1 MAEPPKA
8 EWIPAHIN
16 YDGPAKVSQYFDSRI
31 SEDKNGQF
39 IGFFRGHQ
47 LFGKNLTLPDGY
59 KPFLVTTDKGT
70 IQKVADIGQVRL
82 WDLDSPSL
90 EFSLQFTDVIKVSD
104 ILAED

>member
-1 MAEPPKA
+1 MSQPLKA

-31 SEDKNGQF
+31 SENKNGQY

-47 LFGKNLTLPDGY
+47 LFGKYLELPDGY
-59 KPFLVTTDKGT
+59 KPVIVTTDEGELKK
-70 IQKVADIGQVRL
+70 IADVGQVRL
-82 WDLDSPSL
+82 WDLDTPSL
-90 EFSLQFTDVIKVSD
+90 EFSLQCTDVIKVSD